1 MPDTALETK
10 TSSETDTPLCSK
22 CGKNPR
28 ADAESTNPW
37 CKECKTE
44 KHREYVAGL
53 KKQNA
58 EQSFARGITAD
69 REFLAREF
77 ARLGTSN
84 FRGDEIA
91 HIILTCHRPAFAD

>member
-1 MPDTALETK
+1 MAQSAEV
-10 TSSETDTPLCSK
+10 STPAPPMCSK
-22 CGKNPR
+22 CGKNPP
-28 ADAESTNPW
+28 AVPGSTNPW
-37 CKECKTE
+37 CKECKSDAH
-44 KHREYVAGL
+44 KEYVAGL

-91 HIILTCHRPAFAD
+91 HIILTCARPAFAD